1 MTLLQ
6 RSQHSSQHIASRCA
20 AEVADDW
27 AARVAAKPALQAVL
41 QVGGGA
47 TASAGQV
54 GVTSLRA
61 AQRPTPRATLAQMP
75 ATRSGR
81 APSSLEALAP
91 RSHVYFVARCLRLF
105 PSRAAAT
112 TEVAR
117 WCVQLAGQW
126 AAKPFAAG
134 YGAFGFSSSFFPVGL
149 RIGDLPEG
157 RMRANKADVS
167 RQSSASFFVCSC
179 QSREFTFHRS
189 CGFILVQSWYKPVK
203 NTREL
208 CGWKFAF
215 FQ

>member
-1 MTLLQ
+1 MKKYELLRKEVSSVFCIFQSGIFGSLGRQCCLRQVALIAKDRERTLRKNLTLLQ

-134 YGAFGFSSSFFPVGL
+134 YGAFVFSP
-149 RIGDLPEG
+149 R
-157 RMRANKADVS
+157 
-167 RQSSASFFVCSC
+167 
-179 QSREFTFHRS
+179 H
-189 CGFILVQSWYKPVK
+189 
-203 NTREL
+203 
-208 CGWKFAF
+208 F
-215 FQ
+215 FQWG